1 MNSSYNPTYTYYVSD
16 GQQDWT
22 MEFEQQQ
29 GVPFNVT
36 LFDENSVAFSP
47 GSWFVVDYVN
57 FDINQ
62 TMLIS
67 WKLQEI
73 PTFYEL
79 SLLYQLKIKVRLYH

>member
-1 MNSSYNPTYTYYVSD
+1 
-16 GQQDWT
+16 

-36 LFDENSVAFSP
+36 VLYHDNTTAFNP
-47 GSWFVVDYVN
+47 GSWFVLDYAD
-57 FDINQ
+57 FDTNQ
-62 TMLIS
+62 TMNIT

-79 SLLYQLKIKVRLYH
+79 SVLYEINIKVRLYH